1 MGLDAGF
8 VGDLVRDLVGDLDFA
23 GGDKDPAVSPIVT
36 VVSKNSCKSRE
47 LLQLSR
53 IQART

>member
-8 VGDLVRDLVGDLDFA
+8 VGDFVRDLAGDTDFA
-23 GGDKDPAVSPIVT
+23 RGDEAFAVSPIVT
-36 VVSKNSCKSRE
+36 VVFKNIRKSRG

-53 IQART
+53 IYCRT